1 MMRATFLSAFVAA
14 ALTLMSSATPL
25 RADVL
30 SLRADEWCPYNC
42 APGSDR
48 PGYMIEI
55 AQEVFGRAGYQVDY
69 QVLNW
74 MRSIAETRSGRY
86 SAIVGAITNEAPDFI
101 FPSEAMGMISD
112 GFAIREGSDF
122 RYKGLGSL
130 EGHTIGVIRGY
141 EYYEGINAYI
151 KKHIND
157 RTRVQV
163 TSGDDALE
171 QNLKKLAAG
180 RIDIVIDDQN
190 VLNLA
195 IQELGLSD
203 RLEVA
208 DNDGTLK
215 PAHIAFSP
223 ADDKAPE
230 YAAILATGINDL
242 RASGRLDEIL
252 KRYGLVDWH

>member
-1 MMRATFLSAFVAA
+1 MRATLFYAIVASTLSVMR
-14 ALTLMSSATPL
+14 LTTPAT
-25 RADVL
+25 ADVL

-42 APGSDR
+42 TPGSDR

-69 QVLNW
+69 QLLNW

-86 SAIVGAITNEAPDFI
+86 SGIVGAITAEAPDFV
-101 FPSEAMGMISD
+101 FPSEALGMISD
-112 GFAIREGSDF
+112 GFAIRKGANF
-122 RYKGLGSL
+122 RYRGQQSL
-130 EGHTIGVIRGY
+130 EGHTVGVIRGY
-141 EYYEGINAYI
+141 EYYEGIDAYI
-151 KKHIND
+151 KKHAGD

-163 TSGDDALE
+163 TSGEDALE

-195 IQELGLSD
+195 IQELGLND

-208 DNDGTLK
+208 GNDGALK

-223 ADDKAPE
+223 ADDKAAE
-230 YAAILATGINDL
+230 YAAILAHGINDL

-252 KRYGLVDWH
+252 RRYGLVDWR